1 MNKNILNIKSLLVL
15 AFVMLLFI
23 PCRIYKANNFGKNQK
38 QKILFFKPVIDS
50 LIAKGADSAFVINF
64 ISDPKTKFNEK
75 YVKINVTGYLKKADY
90 SSNYNYRSIKKCRS
104 FYKQNKKLLKSAEK
118 LYGVSAKIITSILWI
133 ETKFGRYTGK
143 HHLGNVFFS
152 TALANRYEFIQL
164 NLNNLKKQN
173 IKDRLKYDSLKKKVY
188 ERSAKKSDWAIQQIL
203 YLDTARAKLPVD
215 VSSLYGSWAGA
226 FGLCQFLPSSYVR
239 WAVDGNGD
247 TKIDLFNLDDAVFSI
262 ANYLISNG
270 WSNNYQDKR
279 NALFHYNNSQDYV
292 HAVLTLASK
301 I

>member
-1 MNKNILNIKSLLVL
+1 M
-15 AFVMLLFI
+15 
-23 PCRIYKANNFGKNQK
+23 
-38 QKILFFKPVIDS
+38 
-50 LIAKGADSAFVINF
+50 
-64 ISDPKTKFNEK
+64 
-75 YVKINVTGYLKKADY
+75 
-90 SSNYNYRSIKKCRS
+90 
-104 FYKQNKKLLKSAEK
+104 
-118 LYGVSAKIITSILWI
+118 WI

-152 TALANRYEFIQL
+152 TALANRYEFIKL

-247 TKIDLFNLDDAVFSI
+247 NKIDLFNLDDAVFSI